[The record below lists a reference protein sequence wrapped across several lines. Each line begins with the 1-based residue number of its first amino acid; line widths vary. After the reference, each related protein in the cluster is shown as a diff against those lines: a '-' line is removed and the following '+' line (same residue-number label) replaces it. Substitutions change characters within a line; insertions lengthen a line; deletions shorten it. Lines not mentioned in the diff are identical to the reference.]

1 MSDKTTYRVIL
12 KILFKFPK
20 NFCILSI
27 EMLPTWSFEM
37 KKYIHNFQPQIFSAT
52 FASTHQ
58 GLNADDE
65 IRNVINLPVTLY
77 FMAIAGNFEQFND
90 FSKIEK

>member
-1 MSDKTTYRVIL
+1 METLTLIIR
-12 KILFKFPK
+12 F
-20 NFCILSI
+20 
-27 EMLPTWSFEM
+27 
-37 KKYIHNFQPQIFSAT
+37 FSTT

-77 FMAIAGNFEQFND
+77 FMAIACNFEQFND

>member
-1 MSDKTTYRVIL
+1 M
-12 KILFKFPK
+12 KILVKFPN
-20 NFCILSI
+20 NFVFSVLEFYQHEGLKWKIYL
-27 EMLPTWSFEM
+27 
-37 KKYIHNFQPQIFSAT
+37 HPQIFSST
-52 FASTHQ
+52 SASTHQ

-77 FMAIAGNFEQFND
+77 FMAIACNFEQFND